1 MTTTTG
7 TPSTATAATST
18 TPSALPA
25 AAASTWRLGDRTVNR
40 LGFGAMRV
48 AGTFGSP
55 TPRPREDAIAVLRRA
70 VELGVNHVDTAAF
83 YFLPTRSANE
93 LIGAALQPYADDLVI
108 TTKIGAAQSRDGRF
122 EPYARPDQLRGHVEE
137 NIRQLGLDHL
147 DVVNLRWGAGLER
160 EAGSIAEHVGA
171 LADLRDAGLVRHVG
185 VSNVL
190 PEQLDEALT
199 ITPVVCV
206 QNRYGLTE
214 RDDDGLLAR
223 CGELG
228 IAFVP
233 FFSMGAAVPGA
244 VPGGTADETGL
255 AQVAAV
261 AAKHGATPA
270 QVRLAWTLHRGP
282 HVLAIPGTGDLA
294 HLEQNVAAA
303 ALRLT
308 DDDLATLDGI
318 AQPADRAN

>member
-1 MTTTTG
+1 MTTTTS
-7 TPSTATAATST
+7 TPSTTTTA
-18 TPSALPA
+18 PA
-25 AAASTWRLGDRTVNR
+25 AAAGTWRLGDRTVNR
-40 LGFGAMRV
+40 LGFGAMRLM
-48 AGTFGSP
+48 GTFGAA

-83 YFLPTRSANE
+83 YFFPTRSANE

-108 TTKIGAAQSRDGRF
+108 TTKIGASQSRDGAF
-122 EPYARPDQLRGHVEE
+122 EPYARPDQLRGQVEE
-137 NIRQLGLDHL
+137 NIRQLGLDQL
-147 DVVNLRWGAGLER
+147 DVVNLRWGTGLTTEP
-160 EAGSIAEHVGA
+160 GSVAEHVGA
-171 LADLRDAGLVRHVG
+171 LAELRDAGLVRNIG

-190 PEQLDEALT
+190 PEQLDEALS
-199 ITPVVCV
+199 IAPIVCV

-214 RDDDGLLAR
+214 RTDDGLLAR

-244 VPGGTADETGL
+244 VPGGTADETG
-255 AQVAAV
+255 AEQVADV
-261 AAKHGATPA
+261 AARHGATPT

-282 HVLAIPGTGDLA
+282 HVLAIPGTGDVA

-303 ALRLT
+303 GLPLT
-308 DDDLATLDGI
+308 DDDLAVLDAI
-318 AQPADRAN
+318 A

>member
-1 MTTTTG
+1 MTTTTSTSVPPT
-7 TPSTATAATST
+7 TPSTGST
-18 TPSALPA
+18 TPDAGA
-25 AAASTWRLGDRTVNR
+25 AGTWQLGDRTVNR
-40 LGFGAMRV
+40 LGFGAMRLV
-48 AGTFGSP
+48 GTLGNP
-55 TPRPREDAIAVLRRA
+55 VPRPREDSIAVLRRA

-83 YFLPTRSANE
+83 YFFPTRSANE

-108 TTKIGAAQSRDGRF
+108 TTKIGASQSRDGAF
-122 EPYARPDQLRGHVEE
+122 EPYARPDQLRSQVEE
-137 NIRQLGLDHL
+137 NIRQLGRDHL
-147 DVVNLRWGAGLER
+147 DVVNLRWGNGLVR
-160 EAGSIAEHVGA
+160 EAGSVAEHVGA

-190 PEQLDEALT
+190 PEQLEEALSV
-199 ITPVVCV
+199 TPVVCV

-233 FFSMGAAVPGA
+233 FFSMGAAMPGA
-244 VPGGTADETGL
+244 VPGGTADETGA

-261 AAKHGATPA
+261 AARHGATPA

-282 HVLAIPGTGDLA
+282 HVLAIPGTGDVA

-303 ALRLT
+303 ALVL
-308 DDDLATLDGI
+308 DDADLAVLDAI
-318 AQPADRAN
+318 AP